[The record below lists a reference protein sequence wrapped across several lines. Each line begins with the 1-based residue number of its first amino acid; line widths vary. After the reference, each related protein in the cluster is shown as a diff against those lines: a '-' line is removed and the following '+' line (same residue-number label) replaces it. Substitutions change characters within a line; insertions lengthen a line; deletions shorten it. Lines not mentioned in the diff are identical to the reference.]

1 MNRQNMIGA
10 LEERGTA
17 LWDICII
24 GGGATGL
31 GVAVDAA
38 SRGFSTLLLE
48 QYDFAKGTS
57 SRATKL
63 VHGGVRYLQQ
73 GNIKLVTEA
82 LHERGILWRNA
93 PHLVKNMSFIVP
105 NYKWW
110 EGPFYGIGLKVYD
123 WMAGDLGL
131 GKSRLLSREETL
143 ELAPTLDDEGLR
155 GGVLYHDGQFDDAR
169 LAIHLAMTA
178 ADQGAVLLNYCKVEG
193 LPKNNGKV
201 SGVVAVDE
209 VSGKRYTINAKVVIN
224 ATGVF
229 TDSILQMDEPDAEP
243 IIAPS
248 QGVHI
253 MLDKDFLPGKA
264 SILVPHTDDGRVLF
278 AVPWHDRIIIG
289 TTDTPVDHVDIEPR
303 ALPEEVDF
311 ILKQIGR
318 YLKKVPT
325 AADIRSVY
333 AGLRPLVKSSSKK
346 TAELARDHLILVADS
361 GLVTV
366 TGGKWTTYRRM
377 AEDTVNT
384 AIEKAGLPIKEC
396 ITARLPIHGAPGGSR
411 GSRVYEGN
419 ERGSR
424 GIEGNDRG
432 EARDEASTKV
442 SRNEA
447 PPKFEGNDRGGA
459 WRSSSDEGLEE
470 GPLHY
475 HGTDAEAIRAIVR
488 AYPLMGERLHH
499 RLPYIRAEVVWA
511 AREEMCMTVEDALS
525 RRTRSLLL
533 DAQAAIDAAPMVA
546 ALLAEELGKDTA
558 WQDRQVEEFR
568 ALAEGYL
575 PEGYLVKP

>member
-1 MNRQNMIGA
+1 MNRQNMVRAIEPTGR
-10 LEERGTA
+10 E
-17 LWDICII
+17 LWDICVI

-48 QYDFAKGTS
+48 QHDFAKGTS

-123 WMAGDLGL
+123 WMAGNLGL

-178 ADQGAVLLNYCKVEG
+178 AEQGATVLNYCKVEE
-193 LPKNNGKV
+193 LLKTNGKV
-201 SGVVAVDE
+201 SGVVATDLM
-209 VSGKRYTINAKVVIN
+209 SGQRYTINAKVVIN

-229 TDSILQMDEPDAEP
+229 TDSILRMDEPDSEP

-253 MLDKDFLPGKA
+253 MLDKDFLPGEA

-289 TTDTPVDHVDIEPR
+289 TTDTPVDRVDIEPR

-311 ILKQIGR
+311 ILRQIGK

-384 AIEKAGLPIKEC
+384 AIEKAGLPMKEC
-396 ITARLPIHGAPGGSR
+396 ITARLPIHGAPSGY
-411 GSRVYEGN
+411 V
-419 ERGSR
+419 
-424 GIEGNDRG
+424 
-432 EARDEASTKV
+432 
-442 SRNEA
+442 
-447 PPKFEGNDRGGA
+447 
-459 WRSSSDEGLEE
+459 EE

-475 HGTDAEAIRAIVR
+475 HGTDADAIRAIVK
-488 AYPLMGERLHH
+488 AHPLLGERLHH
-499 RLPYIRAEVVWA
+499 RLPYIRAEIVWA
-511 AREEMCMTVEDALS
+511 AREEMCMTLEDALS

-546 ALLAEELGKDTA
+546 ALLADELGKDSA
-558 WQDRQVEEFR
+558 WQDGQIEEFKT
-568 ALAEGYL
+568 LA
-575 PEGYLVKP
+575 EGYLVKPFN